1 VKKRSKNNSIIVFNN
16 PIITRGLTFE
26 VTKMSG
32 IHGATQADK
41 TGLTGTDQG
50 TATSFDKHV
59 ADATLVNKTPQNI
72 TPSTA
77 ITNSK
82 TSNSAVDST
91 KLPIGGI
98 VSNTVNTKGAAKGQI
113 YVSSQSYNIMKN
125 GTTGNVATGAWINA
139 DGKTYDA
146 TKKEV
151 VSGSVTWPYQY
162 TTSDNGATRT
172 IKGNTLPSTTTGTYP
187 IDPKTAAYKIDPNPN
202 KIQSEDYKITMPS
215 NPQASATASPL
226 GLGPVGVMTNG
237 GLLYAG
243 VDGKGNDANAYEVQD
258 SNVGH
263 PSETEHYHT
272 HEIPPTLYSEILG
285 QPNQTKLVGYAAD
298 GYAIVAETGSDGKLL
313 STAQLDNFHGNTSTY
328 VDENGKSV
336 TSFHYTVSQDWP
348 YTIGAFKGTPSTF
361 EGLNT
366 VPSGAAANPPSST
379 GNSRQATMGTYQQQT
394 SGNTQPTTIGN
405 SRQATMGTYQQKT
418 SGNAQPTTIGNSRQA
433 TMGTYPQQTSGNT
446 QPTTTG
452 SIQRPIMRTYPQ
464 QTSGNSRSTTT
475 GTYQL
480 SPMVTYQ
487 PSSAGKYQT
496 SATGS
501 YQPTVASN
509 PQTSTLANK
518 SSQKTGAYPLSSMV
532 SYQPSSTGAYPSS
545 LFMKKPI

>member
-1 VKKRSKNNSIIVFNN
+1 MASAIDALQPKV
-16 PIITRGLTFE
+16 TDLT
-26 VTKMSG
+26 SSSA
-32 IHGATQADK
+32 AT
-41 TGLTGTDQG
+41 TV
-50 TATSFDKHV
+50 SFDQSIASALAAKSS
-59 ADATLVNKTPQNI
+59 AANTN
-72 TPSTA
+72 TA
-77 ITNSK
+77 SGQ
-82 TSNSAVDST
+82 SSVDIT

-98 VSNTVNTKGAAKGQI
+98 VTNSVTTTGAVQGQV
-113 YVSSQSYNIMKN
+113 YVSPQSYNVMQN

-187 IDPKTAAYKIDPNPN
+187 IDPTTAAYKIDPNPN
-202 KIQSEDYKITMPS
+202 TIESENYTISIPT
-215 NPQASATASPL
+215 NPQASVTASPL

-263 PSETEHYHT
+263 PSETDHYHT
-272 HEIPPTLYSEILG
+272 HEIPPTLYSEIVG

-366 VPSGAAANPPSST
+366 TPATPPGGQPPAGGQPPQGGGPPPALGYEPVPYYWDGANKTLYAKIGSEWLPGSYLDQSGQYMNVEGYVANQGGSNTIPT
-379 GNSRQATMGTYQQQT
+379 GEVQFKAQDGRTFGITVHYNQGPQRENLIEANYELKQISPAPIRFGITTDFRA
-394 SGNTQPTTIGN
+394 SVGNE
-405 SRQATMGTYQQKT
+405 
-418 SGNAQPTTIGNSRQA
+418 
-433 TMGTYPQQTSGNT
+433 
-446 QPTTTG
+446 
-452 SIQRPIMRTYPQ
+452 
-464 QTSGNSRSTTT
+464 
-475 GTYQL
+475 QL
-480 SPMVTYQ
+480 S
-487 PSSAGKYQT
+487 GKI
-496 SATGS
+496 
-501 YQPTVASN
+501 VD
-509 PQTSTLANK
+509 
-518 SSQKTGAYPLSSMV
+518 
-532 SYQPSSTGAYPSS
+532 STGAAISS
-545 LFMKKPI
+545 DGVAHVYEEGNHAPTGDTYFVSQDGRYFPAKVQASQDEGVQASFFLKKPIA